1 MKKIYESTK
10 IFRDKYNKKN
20 VTVQLD
26 RELLNELKIYL
37 DGKDTSIKSFLENL
51 IEKSIK

>member
-20 VTVQLD
+20 ATVQLD
-26 RELLNELKIYL
+26 RELLNELKVYL
-37 DGKDTSIKSFLENL
+37 GDKDMSIKSFLENL
-51 IEKSIK
+51 IKKSIK